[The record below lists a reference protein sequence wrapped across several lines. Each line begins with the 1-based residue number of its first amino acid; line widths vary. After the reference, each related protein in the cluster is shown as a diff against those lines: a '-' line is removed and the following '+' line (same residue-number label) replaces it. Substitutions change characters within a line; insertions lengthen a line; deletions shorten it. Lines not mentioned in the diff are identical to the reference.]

1 MNGQMIV
8 REKFEQELT
17 ELKGKIIELTKLAS
31 DSVSRAFTALENQ
44 DLDLALEIIE
54 DDTKADM
61 LEEEIN
67 DYAILLIAKQ
77 QPVAIDLRRIIAAIK
92 IASDIERMADFGVN
106 IAKSTIRIGQQPFI
120 DSLVHLKEMRDI
132 TLDMIQLSVQAFEN
146 EDIVLARKIA
156 EMDDEVDRLYGESI
170 KSLLKLSNENLQQ
183 VTQLSFV
190 ARYLERTADHTT
202 NIAES
207 IYYLVK
213 GRHFDLNE

>member
-1 MNGQMIV
+1 MVV
-8 REKFEQELT
+8 RERFEQELAN
-17 ELKGKIIELTKLAS
+17 LKVKIIELANLAS
-31 DSVSRAFTALENQ
+31 ESISRSFTALENQ
-44 DLDLALEIIE
+44 DLDMALEIIE
-54 DDTKADM
+54 DDTKADL

-106 IAKSTIRIGQQPFI
+106 IAKSAIRIGQQPFI
-120 DSLVHLKEMRDI
+120 YSLDHLKNMRDV
-132 TLDMIQLSVQAFEN
+132 TLEMIMLSIRAFEE
-146 EDIVLARKIA
+146 EDIALARKIA
-156 EMDDEVDRLYGESI
+156 EMDDEVDRLYGENF
-170 KSLLKLSNENLQQ
+170 KSLFQLSPENFQQ
-183 VTQLSFV
+183 VTQLAFV